1 MLDGGRANR
10 GADAMALA
18 VCIRADPNLEDDNR
32 RVAMRAFDEIIVVS
46 MISWQVHILMA
57 GIYDRTK

>member
-1 MLDGGRANR
+1 MLDVGRANR
-10 GADAMALA
+10 GADVMALA